1 MLERARRSRDP
12 RFDGRFYIGV
22 TSTGVYCRPICPAA
36 PRAQSRHTL
45 YFATAAAAHEAG
57 FRPCLRCRPEAAPGT
72 SAWLGTSAVVRRA
85 LRLIQDGALDG
96 SRLPPF
102 AARLGLG
109 ARQLDRLFAQHVG
122 ASPLALAQTRR
133 LHFAK
138 GLIDGSTLPMTEVAL
153 ASGYASLRRF
163 NAAVLEAYGRPPR
176 SLRRL
181 SAREPDSAAASEIR
195 LVLAYRP
202 PYDWA
207 QIGEFLR
214 VRAVPGLE
222 TLDDAG
228 YARLIGAGRTP
239 AVICVRPIPGRD
251 ALELRVSS
259 APPAALAPIAASV
272 RRMFD
277 LAADPR
283 QVAADLGA
291 DRQLRPLLRRRP
303 GLRIPGAWDPFECA
317 VRAVLGQQVS
327 VAVARTLTARLVRRL
342 GEPVSTGS
350 DALTHLFPTAERLA
364 GGDLDGLGITGARVR
379 ALRALACAVA
389 RGTFKFDAGPAA
401 VDAGLK
407 ALPGFGQWTA
417 QYIALRAFG
426 EPDAL
431 PEGDLVLRRMAGG
444 AERPLTAC
452 ELRRRA
458 ESWRPWRGYAT
469 LHLWCAA
476 SAAPA
481 RSTRPAGSDQAT
493 RRGTR

>member
-22 TSTGVYCRPICPAA
+22 TSTGIYCRPICPAA

-45 YFATAAAAHEAG
+45 YFATAAAAHAAG

-72 SAWLGTSAVVRRA
+72 SAWLGTSAVVQRA
-85 LRLIQDGALDG
+85 LRLIQDGALDE
-96 SRLPPF
+96 SRVPQF

-153 ASGYASLRRF
+153 AAGYASLRRF
-163 NAAVLEAYGRPPR
+163 NDAVLEAYGRSPR

-181 SAREPDSAAASEIR
+181 SAREPHAGATGEIR

-222 TLDDAG
+222 TFDDDG
-228 YARLIGAGRTP
+228 YARLIRTEQTH

-251 ALELRVSS
+251 ALELRVRS
-259 APPAALAPIAASV
+259 APPTALVPIAAAA

-303 GLRIPGAWDPFECA
+303 GVRIPGAWDPFECA

-327 VAVARTLTARLVRRL
+327 VAAARTLAARLVRRL
-342 GEPVSTGS
+342 GDPVSTGS
-350 DALTHLFPTAERLA
+350 GALTHLFPTAERLA
-364 GGDLDGLGITGARVR
+364 DGDLDGLGITGARIR
-379 ALRALACAVA
+379 ALRALARAVVQGA
-389 RGTFKFDAGPAA
+389 LDFGAGPAE

-407 ALPGFGQWTA
+407 ALPGFGEWTA
-417 QYIALRAFG
+417 QYIALRALG

-431 PEGDLVLRRMAGG
+431 PSADLVLRRMAGG
-444 AERPLTAC
+444 RSGPLSARQL
-452 ELRRRA
+452 EQRA
-458 ESWRPWRGYAT
+458 EAWRPWRGYAT
-469 LHLWCAA
+469 VHLWYTAGHSRA
-476 SAAPA
+476 G
-481 RSTRPAGSDQAT
+481 RAGSA
-493 RRGTR
+493 RRGTGVGK